1 MKLHT
6 LINMFTKY
14 FSIFCISFLVIGC
27 TSHVVETNWGSSVK
41 SMTTGQIYNPQA
53 AKNPNPNAVVN
64 ADGEKSRL
72 LQGVYR
78 SPEIAKKSKAL
89 ILLPPLQTTR

>member
-6 LINMFTKY
+6 LIYKSTKY
-14 FSIFCISFLVIGC
+14 FSILCISFVILGC
-27 TSHVVETNWGSSVK
+27 TSHVVETNWGSSVQ
-41 SMTTGQIYNPQA
+41 SMVTGQIYNPQA
-53 AKNPNPNAVVN
+53 AKNPNPNAVIN

-78 SPEIAKKSKAL
+78 NPDIAKKSKEI
-89 ILLPPLQTTR
+89 ILLKPLTPLR

>member
-6 LINMFTKY
+6 LINKFTKY

-41 SMTTGQIYNPQA
+41 SMTAGQIYNPQA

-78 SPEIAKKSKAL
+78 NPDIAKKSKEI
-89 ILLPPLQTTR
+89 ILLNPLTPMR